1 LLGFARSLE
10 ATLARWIQI
19 RFVFDPHVAARERS
33 RGLSTTDPNRGG
45 RHGGD
50 TNAMAAISA
59 RINERLAGLP
69 RRVALEWPSGQAG
82 AQRADLRLVFNE
94 ARWLLPLM
102 RGQIGLLA
110 DAYVRGKLDIHGSL
124 SDVMAV
130 AGALAGDPVQVGTL
144 GRLARWASAWRSRRQ
159 HQPRRDASQIQ
170 FHYDVSDDFF
180 ALWLDPHRVYSCAYF
195 EDAQMSLAQ
204 AQEAK
209 LDHICRKLQLAP
221 GQRFLDIG
229 AGWGGLLLWAAQH
242 YRVQA
247 VGITLSRNQ
256 HAHVNRLIDER
267 GLRGQVEMRLLDYR
281 ELPAQ
286 GGAQDCGF
294 DRIAS
299 VGMFE
304 HVGRA
309 NLARYFERLA
319 ALLKP
324 GGLVLNHG
332 ITAGGLH
339 NAQLGAGMGDYIDK
353 YIFPGGELE
362 HVSRVVQ
369 RLSEGGLEL
378 LDAENL
384 RPHYARTLWA
394 WSDALE
400 RQLDPARR
408 VTNEATVRAYR
419 MYLAGSAMS
428 FERGWISLFQL
439 LATRPSG
446 DTAQGT
452 MRGAQSVFPFTRGH
466 MYRTTRPQPDATP
479 PAPPPARR

>member
-1 LLGFARSLE
+1 MGTVGTAGSSV
-10 ATLARWIQI
+10 
-19 RFVFDPHVAARERS
+19 VFKDFSGSPRAH
-33 RGLSTTDPNRGG
+33 
-45 RHGGD
+45 
-50 TNAMAAISA
+50 AMAAISA

-69 RRVALEWPSGQAG
+69 RRVSLEWPSGRAG

-94 ARWLLPLM
+94 ARWLLPLL
-102 RGQIGLLA
+102 RGQIGLVA
-110 DAYVRGKLDIHGSL
+110 DAYVRGKVDIHGSL
-124 SDVMAV
+124 GDVMAV
-130 AGALAGDPVQVGTL
+130 AAALVGDPVQSGSV
-144 GRLARWASAWRSRRQ
+144 GRLARRLGAWRSRWL
-159 HQPRRDASQIQ
+159 HQPERDASQIA

-195 EDAQMSLAQ
+195 EQPQMTLAQ

-247 VGITLSRNQ
+247 LGITLSRNQ

-281 ELPAQ
+281 ELPA
-286 GGAQDCGF
+286 DVCF

-299 VGMFE
+299 IGMFE

-309 NLARYFERLA
+309 NLARYFRTVA

-324 GGLVLNHG
+324 GGLILNHG

-369 RLSEGGLEL
+369 RLTQGGLEL
-378 LDAENL
+378 VDAESL

-400 RQLDPARR
+400 QQLDAARR
-408 VTNEATVRAYR
+408 VTSEATVRAYR

-439 LATRPSG
+439 LATKPSG
-446 DTAQGT
+446 DLAQGT
-452 MRGAQSVFPFTRGH
+452 LRGAQSDFPFTRGH
-466 MYRTTRPQPDATP
+466 MYPAHEVTS